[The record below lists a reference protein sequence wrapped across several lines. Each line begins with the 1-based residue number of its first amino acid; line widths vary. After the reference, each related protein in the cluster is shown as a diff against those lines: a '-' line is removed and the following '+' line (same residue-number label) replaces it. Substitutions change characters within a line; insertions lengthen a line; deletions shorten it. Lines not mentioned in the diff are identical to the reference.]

1 MLEKEKSIREEIEK
15 TGDLGGGLHLDLAK
29 CLLEQKKYDDAGEN
43 LLFCLGADTMVRD
56 CAYPLIVDLLSQG
69 KCIDLVPHMTFE
81 WLRLNCYIEPD
92 KKKAMYMGIAFG
104 TDKLNKIANA
114 LDCYILDFGGDEN
127 VGAMYDRLEN
137 LTFEQMPNVDF
148 YDYCY
153 FEAAHDALCEA
164 VDKGLDLAKL
174 SDVRLACMYNY
185 TDDEEIALAIR
196 RFIIE
201 NRNRHEM
208 SNSMLESFFP
218 DLEIA
223 SQLAAY
229 YIWKKDYEVLT
240 WLYIQNKTDCY
251 WDYNDVNDEFFGPII
266 NCILASNDAQ
276 VVSDFIK
283 ANEDS
288 FGPIYSDYRYYICE
302 FVSNHYLDENGNVRD
317 EWCDLTEVF
326 TMLVDMIFDTFTEED
341 VERTF
346 GCFNRLFVKNAFET
360 CRNYFTDEALENN
373 FELSDGELWFSTIYG
388 YTFITQ
394 NKEGLLEDIK
404 NAFRMVKEKYF
415 N

>member
-1 MLEKEKSIREEIEK
+1 MLSLPI
-15 TGDLGGGLHLDLAK
+15 
-29 CLLEQKKYDDAGEN
+29 C
-43 LLFCLGADTMVRD
+43 V
-56 CAYPLIVDLLSQG
+56 
-69 KCIDLVPHMTFE
+69 
-81 WLRLNCYIEPD
+81 
-92 KKKAMYMGIAFG
+92 
-104 TDKLNKIANA
+104 
-114 LDCYILDFGGDEN
+114 
-127 VGAMYDRLEN
+127 
-137 LTFEQMPNVDF
+137 
-148 YDYCY
+148 
-153 FEAAHDALCEA
+153 
-164 VDKGLDLAKL
+164 
-174 SDVRLACMYNY
+174 SDVRLACIYNY
-185 TDDEEIALAIR
+185 TDDEEISLAIR

-240 WLYIQNKTDCY
+240 WLYMQNKTDCY